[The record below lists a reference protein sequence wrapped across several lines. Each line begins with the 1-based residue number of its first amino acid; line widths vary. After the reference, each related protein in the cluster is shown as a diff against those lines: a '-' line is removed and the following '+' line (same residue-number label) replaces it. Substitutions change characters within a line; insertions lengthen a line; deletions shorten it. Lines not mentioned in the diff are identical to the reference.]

1 MFNFALDRELRMLR
15 AKIAHLTRTV
25 AVSMPGTFA
34 VIALADATVIGGDG
48 RAVEQVAACDLQF
61 IAALRRACT
70 ARAQQFEL
78 RQPSITLAHAAALS
92 GCVHLLGG
100 TPAAAR

>member
-25 AVSMPGTFA
+25 AVSMSGTFA
-34 VIALADATVIGGDG
+34 LVALADATVNGGDG
-48 RAVEQVAACDLQF
+48 RAVEHVAAGGLQF
-61 IAALRRACT
+61 IAALRRAWT

-78 RQPSITLAHAAALS
+78 RQPSVTLTHAAALS
-92 GCVHLLGG
+92 GFAHLHGG
-100 TPAAAR
+100 TPAAVR